1 MTPDLHT
8 RVARLSTEAKV
19 RLLTGRT
26 GWVLHGSPEA
36 GLLPVTVSDG
46 PAGVRGT
53 EATQQDHSASTP
65 SPTAVAAA
73 WDTALM
79 ERAGRFFAAE
89 ARRKDVDVVLAPVL
103 NLHRSPAG
111 GRHFECLSEDPFLT
125 GELGAAF
132 VRAVQGEGVGT
143 CPKHFIGNETEHERT
158 SYRSAIDERTL
169 REVYLPPFEAALD
182 AGAWTV
188 MAAYNG
194 VDDGTESNSMTDHH
208 RLLTG
213 LLKEELGFDGVVV
226 SDWTA
231 TRTAGPSANAGLDLV
246 MPGPRGPWA
255 EGDALLEAVRSGEV
269 PEPVVDDKV
278 VRLLRLAARVGKLD
292 RDTARSVQGEDERV
306 VLREIGSRGHVLLR
320 NEGGLL
326 PLAADGV
333 RRVALIGPNAVD
345 AYTQGGGSAHVNS
358 AYLVTPAEGLRE
370 ALPDGVELTVTRG
383 GDPRRLLPVASRD
396 LVTRWETVLH
406 DPDGAS
412 LGTLPDEGPSFH
424 ADVPDPAAV
433 RAVVTAELTLTEP
446 GTHQVEVGVVGR
458 HVVRVDGA
466 VLSEGG
472 RTASAAEILESRH
485 SHPDGPRVAVEVA
498 GGEGPRAV
506 LVEVD
511 VEVGDFGG
519 FGRGIVVQLRHLP
532 PVPSTEEEIEEAVRA
547 AVGADVAVVVV
558 GTNDEVESEGYDRP
572 TLDLPGRQD
581 ELVRRVAAANP
592 RTVVVVNAGAPVL
605 LPWLDEVPAVLWSW
619 FGGHEYGHALADTLT
634 GRSEPTGRLPW
645 TLPRDH
651 ADVPIMDT
659 RPTDGVLAYDEGV
672 FVGHRA
678 YDRGGR
684 DPHRPFGFGLGY
696 TDWEI
701 TGASL
706 GGDLPEQD
714 GGLLAGPVRATATV
728 ANTGPRPGRH
738 VVQVYVEPPA
748 DSAGTTRPVRA
759 LAAFASV
766 HAAPGT
772 ESTVH
777 LDIPPR
783 AFAVWDP
790 ATHSWR
796 TPEGVYHLAV
806 GASSRAIA
814 HRIPLDVRQSIPP
827 QQDFPEE
834 TA

>member
-1 MTPDLHT
+1 MTSDLHT
-8 RVARLSTEAKV
+8 RVARLPLEDKV

-26 GWVLHGSPEA
+26 GWTLHGSPEA

-53 EATQQDHSASTP
+53 EVTQLEHSASTP

-73 WDTALM
+73 WDTDLM

-103 NLHRSPAG
+103 NLHRSPVG
-111 GRHFECLSEDPFLT
+111 GRHFECLSEDPVLT
-125 GELGAAF
+125 GTLGAAF

-143 CPKHFIGNETEHERT
+143 CPKHFIGNETERERT
-158 SYRSAIDERTL
+158 SYHARIDERTL

-194 VDDGTESNSMTDHH
+194 VDDGVESRSMTDHR

-231 TRTAGPSANAGLDLV
+231 ARSTAPAANAGLDLV
-246 MPGPRGPWA
+246 MPGPHGPWA
-255 EGDALLEAVRSGEV
+255 EDDALLAAVRSGEV
-269 PEPVVDDKV
+269 PESVVDDKV
-278 VRLLRLAARVGKLD
+278 VRLLRLASRVGKLD
-292 RDTARSVQGEDERV
+292 RDTSPAVDGEDERV

-326 PLAADGV
+326 PLSVDGV
-333 RRVALIGPNAVD
+333 RRIALIGPNAVD

-358 AYLVTPAEGLRE
+358 KYLVSPAEGLRA
-370 ALPDGVELTVTRG
+370 ALPDDVELTVVRG
-383 GDPRRLLPVASRD
+383 GDPRRLLPAASRD
-396 LVTRWETVLH
+396 LVTSLDLTLFDASG
-406 DPDGAS
+406 DP
-412 LGTLPDEGPSFH
+412 LGTRALDRTAFHVDVDDPS
-424 ADVPDPAAV
+424 AAS
-433 RAVVTAELTLTEP
+433 AVVTAELHLTEP
-446 GTHQVEVGVVGR
+446 GTHRVEVGVVGR
-458 HVVRVDGA
+458 HTVRVDGEILA
-466 VLSEGG
+466 EGG
-472 RTASAAEILESRH
+472 RTASDAEILESRH
-485 SHPDGPRVAVEVA
+485 SHPDGPRTEIEVDTPRTVRVRIDLEVA
-498 GGEGPRAV
+498 
-506 LVEVD
+506 
-511 VEVGDFGG
+511 DFGG
-519 FGRGIVVQLRHLP
+519 FGRGVISQLRHLP
-532 PVPSTEEEIEEAVRA
+532 PGPSPEEEIAEAVRTA
-547 AVGADVAVVVV
+547 EEADVAVVVV

-572 TLDLPGRQD
+572 TLTLPGRQD

-592 RTVVVVNAGAPVL
+592 RTAVVVNAGAPVL

-651 ADVPIMDT
+651 ADVPVMDT
-659 RPTDGVLAYDEGV
+659 RPKDGVITYDEGV
-672 FVGHRA
+672 FVGYRA
-678 YDRGGR
+678 YDRDGR
-684 DPHRPFGFGLGY
+684 EPHRPFGFGLGY

-706 GGDLPEQD
+706 DGTPPERD
-714 GGLLAGPVRATATV
+714 GGLLTGPVRVTATLT
-728 ANTGPRPGRH
+728 NTGARPGHH

-748 DSAGTTRPVRA
+748 DGAGTTRPVRA

-766 HAAPGT
+766 RAAPGT
-772 ESTVH
+772 KTTVH
-777 LDIPPR
+777 LDVPPR
-783 AFAVWDP
+783 ALAVWDP
-790 ATHSWR
+790 DTHSWH
-796 TPEGVYHLAV
+796 TPEGVYRLAV
-806 GASSRAIA
+806 GSSSRAIA
-814 HRIPLDVRQSIPP
+814 HRLSLPVR
-827 QQDFPEE
+827 
-834 TA
+834 